1 MSDDDRYEYS
11 GKSMTKG
18 EADRMS
24 RESGENEER
33 DSDDYSRQMRNTSG
47 KSMTRN
53 EMKRSAPR
61 KMKR

>member
-1 MSDDDRYEYS
+1 MSDDDRYENS

-18 EADRMS
+18 ETDRMS
-24 RESGENEER
+24 RESGESEER

-61 KMKR
+61 QMKR

>member
-1 MSDDDRYEYS
+1 MSEDDRSENS

-18 EADRMS
+18 ETDRMS
-24 RESGENEER
+24 RESGESEER

>member
-1 MSDDDRYEYS
+1 MSDDDKYEYS

-18 EADRMS
+18 ETDRMS
-24 RESGENEER
+24 RQDDESEER
-33 DSDDYSRQMRNTSG
+33 DSDDDSRQMRNTSG

>member
-1 MSDDDRYEYS
+1 MSEDDRYENS
-11 GKSMTKG
+11 GKSMTRG
-18 EADRMS
+18 ELDRMS

>member
-1 MSDDDRYEYS
+1 MSDDDKYEYS

-18 EADRMS
+18 ETDRMS
-24 RESGENEER
+24 RQDDESEER
-33 DSDDYSRQMRNTSG
+33 DSDDDSRQMRNTSG

-53 EMKRSAPR
+53 EMKRFAPR

>member
-1 MSDDDRYEYS
+1 MSDDDKYEYS

-18 EADRMS
+18 ETDRMS
-24 RESGENEER
+24 RQDDGSEER
-33 DSDDYSRQMRNTSG
+33 DSDDDSRQMRNTSG

>member
-1 MSDDDRYEYS
+1 MSEYDRYENS
-11 GKSMTKG
+11 SKSMTKG
-18 EADRMS
+18 ETDRMS
-24 RESGENEER
+24 RESGESEER

>member
-1 MSDDDRYEYS
+1 MSDDDRYENY
-11 GKSMTKG
+11 GKSMTKS
-18 EADRMS
+18 ETDRMS
-24 RESGENEER
+24 RESGESEER
-33 DSDDYSRQMRNTSG
+33 DSDDYSRLMRNTSG